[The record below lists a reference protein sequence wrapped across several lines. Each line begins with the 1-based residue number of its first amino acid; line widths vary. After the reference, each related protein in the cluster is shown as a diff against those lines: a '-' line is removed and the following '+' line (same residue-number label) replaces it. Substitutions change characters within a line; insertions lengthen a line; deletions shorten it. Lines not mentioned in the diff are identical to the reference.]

1 MHTVWVRL
9 NAVVFFGLTV
19 LLSLSILAGLSKI
32 GHSSR
37 YQPAIHKLAL
47 NNMKSLKNHG
57 GVDRALLSF
66 DLHADMNPAFHW
78 NIKQLFVYVVA
89 TYATPTNPKNQIV
102 LWDRIIESTDDP
114 QSKKILNEKNVFV
127 KYGLVDQGAELRG
140 TEIELSLMW
149 DHMPLTG
156 VLYMGEQKAGTASKF
171 SLPME
176 YK

>member
-19 LLSLSILAGLSKI
+19 LLCLSILAALSKFN
-32 GHSSR
+32 HTAHH
-37 YQPAIHKLAL
+37 QPIITKLAL

-66 DLHADMNPAFHW
+66 DLQADMTPAFHW
-78 NIKQLFVYVVA
+78 NIKQLFVYVIA
-89 TYATPTNPKNQIV
+89 TYKTDTNPKNQIV
-102 LWDRIIESTDDP
+102 LWDRIIENTDP
-114 QSKKILNEKNVFV
+114 PEKKQLNEKNVFV

-140 TEIELSLMW
+140 KEVELSLHW

-156 VLYMGEQKAGTASKF
+156 TLFVGKQKEGTESTF
-171 SLPME
+171 QLPTE
-176 YK
+176 YL

>member
-19 LLSLSILAGLSKI
+19 LLCLSILAALSKFN
-32 GHSSR
+32 HTAH
-37 YQPAIHKLAL
+37 YQPIIQKLAL

-66 DLHADMNPAFHW
+66 DLQADMTPAFHW
-78 NIKQLFVYVVA
+78 NIKQLFVYVIA
-89 TYATPTNPKNQIV
+89 TYKTDTNPKNQIV
-102 LWDRIIESTDDP
+102 LWDRIIENTDP
-114 QSKKILNEKNVFV
+114 PEKKQLNEKNVFV

-140 TEIELSLMW
+140 KEVELSLHW

-156 VLYMGEQKAGTASKF
+156 TLFVGKQKEGTESAFVLPA
-171 SLPME
+171 E
-176 YK
+176 YL

>member
-19 LLSLSILAGLSKI
+19 LLCLSILAALSKFN
-32 GHSSR
+32 HAAR
-37 YQPAIHKLAL
+37 HQPIITKLAL

-66 DLHADMNPAFHW
+66 DL
-78 NIKQLFVYVVA
+78 QLFVYVIA
-89 TYATPTNPKNQIV
+89 SYKTDTNPKNQIV
-102 LWDRIIESTDDP
+102 LWDRIIENTDP
-114 QSKKILNEKNVFV
+114 PEKKILNEKNVFV

-140 TEIELSLMW
+140 KEVELSLHW

-156 VLYMGEQKAGTASKF
+156 TLFVGKQKEGTESTF
-171 SLPME
+171 ELPAE
-176 YK
+176 YL